1 MMTSSHRLSLRGL
14 RTFCAAARHESFRT
28 AADELFITAS
38 AVSHQIK
45 SLEQEVG
52 QQLFDRKSRS
62 LSLTDAGR
70 RLFEDV
76 GPLLEQLDSVT
87 ARFRADSVRSSLRI
101 SVQPF
106 FASELFVPRLREF
119 TAAHPDIDIQV
130 DTSDEEPEKL
140 PNHADVSIRLFRAP
154 PAGTEADLLF
164 RLRLLPAGS
173 PEFREQM
180 QVKNKAIIGRFPI
193 IVHET
198 RSRAWKQ
205 WADAAGIRLPRD
217 PNVIRMDSMI
227 AVARAAERGMGA
239 ALVPVP
245 LSERWFDSGSLV
257 PLFRQELVADDG
269 YYLVCKE
276 NRADEPNVRK
286 LREWVL
292 QNFEIAG

>member
-1 MMTSSHRLSLRGL
+1 
-14 RTFCAAARHESFRT
+14 
-28 AADELFITAS
+28 
-38 AVSHQIK
+38 
-45 SLEQEVG
+45 
-52 QQLFDRKSRS
+52 
-62 LSLTDAGR
+62 
-70 RLFEDV
+70 
-76 GPLLEQLDSVT
+76 
-87 ARFRADSVRSSLRI
+87 
-101 SVQPF
+101 
-106 FASELFVPRLREF
+106 
-119 TAAHPDIDIQV
+119 
-130 DTSDEEPEKL
+130 
-140 PNHADVSIRLFRAP
+140 
-154 PAGTEADLLF
+154 
-164 RLRLLPAGS
+164 
-173 PEFREQM
+173 M

-269 YYLVCKE
+269 YYLVCKQ